1 MRELRYIGL
10 ISARRAPT
18 GPPRGK
24 DREKLRS
31 IVNSLVAGET
41 LPARCRP
48 HRLVGNR
55 HPFLGMPH
63 FWECHIEWDWLPVWE
78 DDGDTITLR
87 RTGTHSDIFG

>member
-1 MRELRYIGL
+1 MRELRT
-10 ISARRAPT
+10 SALYRRDVRRLAR
-18 GPPRGK
+18 RGK

-31 IVNSLVAGET
+31 IVNSLVDGET

-48 HRLVGNR
+48 HRLMGNW
-55 HPFLGMPH
+55 HP
-63 FWECHIEWDWLPVWE
+63 FWECHIESDWLPVWE